1 MLMSSSPSISISS
14 QRSSFTW
21 DAAAAAAAETCC
33 CCCLSPAA
41 DRDSPLLWP
50 AAAFVPTQRRAAGT
64 AAADQRPAATAGVL
78 LRLSCG
84 GSWPEGDDEDV
95 RMAAHWVTTDSDCKF
110 LVRHM
115 AIEFG
120 NSDSMHLRRNTKYDD
135 VISSTVSTKLCSR
148 RVGALTNHREMRITK
163 QMHKQSTRMDGWMNW
178 GGEATR

>member
-110 LVRHM
+110 LIVRHD
-115 AIEFG
+115 G
-120 NSDSMHLRRNTKYDD
+120 
-135 VISSTVSTKLCSR
+135 
-148 RVGALTNHREMRITK
+148 
-163 QMHKQSTRMDGWMNW
+163 HKIWQL
-178 GGEATR
+178 